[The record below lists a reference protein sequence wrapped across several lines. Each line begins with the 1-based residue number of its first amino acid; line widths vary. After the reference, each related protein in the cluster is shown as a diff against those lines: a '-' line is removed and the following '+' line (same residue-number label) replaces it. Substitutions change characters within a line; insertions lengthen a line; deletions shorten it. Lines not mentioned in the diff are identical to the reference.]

1 MSAVPQ
7 SHPDPGTVAPTAPGR
22 LGVPVQAGEAQT
34 YLNALREWV
43 AQRRAD
49 LGEVDRAVLKL
60 SQAEQVAIT
69 TDLTVALTFWKAVSD
84 RLTLLETTF
93 DGGRVGPVEAERLS
107 TLIHGRLDSN
117 TTEHLALPS
126 SGSLAVSLPEACR
139 LLDSL
144 TRTLQARASLA
155 PGAAEATQR
164 ITLVR
169 AGLERTRDQVPL
181 VPDGPQRDE
190 AAEKLARLDRR
201 MADLLERARRGAD
214 VGGII
219 GPLEIDV
226 AVLERDLIVA
236 AAERASAARSRVRT
250 QQQVEELDARAAAIR
265 ALERACLEAIT
276 PAPHLAIPN
285 VRALGPVPQAAAEL
299 TAYRSK
305 LERVSRALDLAHE
318 TYAAGLAERDE
329 VVGLVGAVGAMASSA
344 TPATCP
350 SCDVAS
356 TRRSRRGRCPSPG
369 PVPWRPR
376 SRPTST
382 RRPGPLRAPDAPLP
396 VLLHPD
402 PRGPAH
408 DLHAAGLHR
417 NDRRRLL
424 RRVWHGRRVQP
435 GPRGSGGRSAPGGG
449 SDAHPGPVRRT
460 VDPGGRR
467 LPATRVQRHDRG
479 RLLQRLRH
487 ARRPAE
493 RRRVCRARRAP
504 EP

>member
-1 MSAVPQ
+1 MTAVPQ
-7 SHPDPGTVAPTAPGR
+7 GHPDPGTVAPTAPGR
-22 LGVPVQAGEAQT
+22 LGVPVQAPEAQT
-34 YLNALREWV
+34 YLFALREWV

-69 TDLTVALTFWKAVSD
+69 NDLTVALTFWKAVSD

-117 TTEHLALPS
+117 TTEHLSLPS

-169 AGLERTRDQVPL
+169 AGIERTRDQIPL
-181 VPDGPQRDE
+181 VPAGAQRDE
-190 AAEKLARLDRR
+190 ATEKITRLDRR
-201 MADLLERARRGAD
+201 MDDLVERARRGAD

-299 TAYRSK
+299 TAYRGK

-329 VVGLVGAVGAMASSA
+329 VVGLVGAVGAMAASA
-344 TPATCP
+344 TLAPEAAD
-350 SCDVAS
+350 DVAE
-356 TRRSRRGRCPSPG
+356 
-369 PVPWRPR
+369 
-376 SRPTST
+376 
-382 RRPGPLRAPDAPLP
+382 L
-396 VLLHPD
+396 
-402 PRGPAH
+402 
-408 DLHAAGLHR
+408 
-417 NDRRRLL
+417 RRRLDETL
-424 RRVWHGRRVQP
+424 AAQP
-435 GPRGSGGRSAPGGG
+435 LPIARARALAAAFAAYV
-449 SDAHPGPVRRT
+449 DA
-460 VDPGGRR
+460 
-467 LPATRVQRHDRG
+467 ATRPAPRTG
-479 RLLQRLRH
+479 RTAARPPAPRPPEPRLQRP
-487 ARRPAE
+487 RP
-493 RRRVCRARRAP
+493 
-504 EP
+504 

>member
-1 MSAVPQ
+1 MTAVPQ
-7 SHPDPGTVAPTAPGR
+7 TPSDPGSGIVAPPAPGR
-22 LGVPVQAGEAQT
+22 LGVPVQAAEAQT
-34 YLNALREWV
+34 YLNALRVWV
-43 AQRRAD
+43 TQRRAD
-49 LGEVDRAVLKL
+49 LNEVDRAVLKL

-93 DGGRVGPVEAERLS
+93 DGGRVGPKEAERLS

-117 TTEHLALPS
+117 TTEHLALAS

-155 PGAAEATQR
+155 PGAAEASQR

-169 AGLERTRDQVPL
+169 AGVERVRDQIPL
-181 VPDGPQRDE
+181 VPVGPERDE

-201 MADLLERARRGAD
+201 TTDLVERARRGAD

-236 AAERASAARSRVRT
+236 AAERASAAKSRLRT

-265 ALERACLEAIT
+265 ALEKSCIEAIT

-285 VRALGPVPQAAAEL
+285 VRALGPVPQSAAEL
-299 TAYRSK
+299 AAYREK

-329 VVGLVGAVGAMASSA
+329 VVGLVGAVGAMAASVLLTPEA
-344 TPATCP
+344 TADLT
-350 SCDVAS
+350 D
-356 TRRSRRGRCPSPG
+356 
-369 PVPWRPR
+369 
-376 SRPTST
+376 
-382 RRPGPLRAPDAPLP
+382 LRARLDATLATTPLP
-396 VLLHPD
+396 IARARAL
-402 PRGPAH
+402 
-408 DLHAAGLHR
+408 AAAYQAYVDTATR
-417 NDRRRLL
+417 SSRAAT
-424 RRVWHGRRVQP
+424 
-435 GPRGSGGRSAPGGG
+435 RSAP
-449 SDAHPGPVRRT
+449 RI
-460 VDPGGRR
+460 
-467 LPATRVQRHDRG
+467 QR
-479 RLLQRLRH
+479 
-487 ARRPAE
+487 P
-493 RRRVCRARRAP
+493 RA
-504 EP
+504 

>member
-1 MSAVPQ
+1 MSAAPQ
-7 SHPDPGTVAPTAPGR
+7 GLPEAGTVAPPAPGR
-22 LGVPVQAGEAQT
+22 LGVPVQAAEAQT
-34 YLNALREWV
+34 YLGALREWV

-49 LGEVDRAVLKL
+49 LGEVDRAVLRL
-60 SQAEQVAIT
+60 SPAEQVAIT
-69 TDLTVALTFWKAVSD
+69 NDLTVALTFWKAVSD

-117 TTEHLALPS
+117 TTEHLSLPS

-181 VPDGPQRDE
+181 VPAGAQRDE
-190 AAEKLARLDRR
+190 ATEKLARLDRR
-201 MADLLERARRGAD
+201 MEDLLERARRGAD

-226 AVLERDLIVA
+226 AMLERDLIVA

-299 TAYRSK
+299 TAYRAR

-318 TYAAGLAERDE
+318 TYAGGLAERDE
-329 VVGLVGAVGAMASSA
+329 VVGLVGAVGAMAASA
-344 TPATCP
+344 TLGPEAEA
-350 SCDVAS
+350 DVAE
-356 TRRSRRGRCPSPG
+356 
-369 PVPWRPR
+369 
-376 SRPTST
+376 
-382 RRPGPLRAPDAPLP
+382 L
-396 VLLHPD
+396 
-402 PRGPAH
+402 
-408 DLHAAGLHR
+408 
-417 NDRRRLL
+417 RRRLDETL
-424 RRVWHGRRVQP
+424 AAKPMPIGRARALAAAFSSYVDTATRPQP
-435 GPRGSGGRSAPGGG
+435 GTGRPAPRTSAPP
-449 SDAHPGPVRRT
+449 SD
-460 VDPGGRR
+460 
-467 LPATRVQRHDRG
+467 
-479 RLLQRLRH
+479 
-487 ARRPAE
+487 RP
-493 RRRVCRARRAP
+493 RP
-504 EP
+504 